1 MAFPFLS
8 EEWILAAREIRARHE
23 DQTPNIPA
31 SVRANL
37 NINEVPFAG
46 GSLQAHLDT
55 SSGRMEMDLG
65 HLDPADATLTMD
77 YATARSFVVDQDP
90 TAIMQAVMAGK
101 VKIQGDLSKLM
112 AMASLGQSAGA
123 GGASEGALLAGKIA
137 QEIKDITEGTTVE
150 STAPAPTPAPAPEAA
165 TTPSPP
171 EASAPTAVSAPS
183 EVSDPPADPP
193 ADPPPAGPPS
203 SSTD

>member
-8 EEWILAAREIRARHE
+8 EEWIVAAREIRTRHE

-37 NINEVPFAG
+37 NVNEVPFG
-46 GSLQAHLDT
+46 EGSLQAHLDT

-77 YATARSFVVDQDP
+77 YATARSFVVDQDQA
-90 TAIMQAVMAGK
+90 AIMQAVMAGK
-101 VKIQGDLSKLM
+101 VKIQGDISKLM

-123 GGASEGALLAGKIA
+123 DSASEGALLAGRIA
-137 QEIKDITEGTTVE
+137 QEIKDITDQRV
-150 STAPAPTPAPAPEAA
+150 
-165 TTPSPP
+165 
-171 EASAPTAVSAPS
+171 
-183 EVSDPPADPP
+183 
-193 ADPPPAGPPS
+193 
-203 SSTD
+203 

>member
-8 EEWILAAREIRARHE
+8 EEWIVAAREIRTRHE
-23 DQTPNIPA
+23 DRTPNIPA

-37 NINEVPFAG
+37 NINEVPFG
-46 GSLQAHLDT
+46 EGSLQAHLDT

-77 YATARSFVVDQDP
+77 YATARSFVVDQDQA
-90 TAIMQAVMAGK
+90 AIMQAVMAGK

-123 GGASEGALLAGKIA
+123 GGASEGALLAGRIA
-137 QEIKDITEGTTVE
+137 QEIKDITESAT
-150 STAPAPTPAPAPEAA
+150 APTP
-165 TTPSPP
+165 SP
-171 EASAPTAVSAPS
+171 VSATPT
-183 EVSDPPADPP
+183 
-193 ADPPPAGPPS
+193 DPPPAGPAS

>member
-1 MAFPFLS
+1 MPFPFLS
-8 EEWILAAREIRARHE
+8 EEWIVAAREIRSRYE
-23 DQTPNIPA
+23 DQTPTIPA

-37 NINEVPFAG
+37 NINEVPFG
-46 GSLQAHLDT
+46 DGSLQAHLDT

-65 HLDPADATLTMD
+65 HLDAADATLTMD

-123 GGASEGALLAGKIA
+123 DSTSEGALLAGRIA
-137 QEIKDITEGTTVE
+137 HEIKGITESTTVK
-150 STAPAPTPAPAPEAA
+150 STGPGPAPARVAAPEAA
-165 TTPSPP
+165 APAPSPP
-171 EASAPTAVSAPS
+171 EVSA
-183 EVSDPPADPP
+183 PP
-193 ADPPPAGPPS
+193 ADPPPAEPAS

>member
-8 EEWILAAREIRARHE
+8 EEWIVAAREIRTRYE

-37 NINEVPFAG
+37 NINEVPFG
-46 GSLQAHLDT
+46 EGSLQAHLDT

-77 YATARSFVVDQDP
+77 YATARSFVVDQDQA
-90 TAIMQAVMAGK
+90 AIMQAVMAGK

-112 AMASLGQSAGA
+112 AMASLGQSSQSSQSAGA
-123 GGASEGALLAGKIA
+123 GVASEAALLAGRVA
-137 QEIKDITEGTTVE
+137 QEIKDITEATTAPRPSPDPAVAPAQAPALVAD
-150 STAPAPTPAPAPEAA
+150 APAPTPP
-165 TTPSPP
+165 
-171 EASAPTAVSAPS
+171 
-183 EVSDPPADPP
+183 EVSTPPADPASP
-193 ADPPPAGPPS
+193 TTA
-203 SSTD
+203 

>member
-8 EEWILAAREIRARHE
+8 QEWIVAAREIRTRHE

-37 NINEVPFAG
+37 NVNEVPFG
-46 GSLQAHLDT
+46 EGSLQAHLDT

-77 YATARSFVVDQDP
+77 YATARSFVVDQDQA
-90 TAIMQAVMAGK
+90 AIMQAVMAGR

-123 GGASEGALLAGKIA
+123 GGASEGALLAGRIA
-137 QEIKDITEGTTVE
+137 QEIKDITESATAP
-150 STAPAPTPAPAPEAA
+150 STSAGPAATPAPTPEPAPEPVAPAP
-165 TTPSPP
+165 SP
-171 EASAPTAVSAPS
+171 VSATPT
-183 EVSDPPADPP
+183 DPL
-193 ADPPPAGPPS
+193 PAGPAS